1 MTDFTA
7 DRLER
12 ARENLNTQIRSL
24 ELLREAMV
32 DSERDIRQKPARY
45 QGLCQSYERQ
55 YLSVCKA
62 EEAIIRLEDIAA
74 DDGEWVQ
81 RAADLTEQLSEEYG
95 QRGPQYDILV
105 RRLVFAEVSVEQLE
119 KSGRNFETGEYRN
132 ANRAVLEATQALQKY
147 TESQKSEVVQKA
159 QQTAML
165 MIMEVAER
173 VIAPKYP
180 EAWAMVVDEIERL
193 LPAGSTVDDG

>member
-1 MTDFTA
+1 MSDFAA

-12 ARENLNTQIRSL
+12 ARENLTTQIHAL
-24 ELLREAMV
+24 ELLRETMIDA
-32 DSERDIRQKPARY
+32 ERDIRAKPARY
-45 QGLCQSYERQ
+45 QALCQSYDRQ
-55 YLSVCKA
+55 YASVCKA
-62 EEAIIRLEDIAA
+62 EEAVIRLEDVDA
-74 DDGEWVQ
+74 DDGYWAL
-81 RAADLTEQLSEEYG
+81 RAEELARDLSEEYG
-95 QRGPQYDILV
+95 QRGPQYDILI

-119 KSGRNFETGEYRN
+119 KSGRNFDTGEYRN

-159 QQTAML
+159 QQNAML
-165 MIMEVAER
+165 LIMEVAER

-193 LPAGSTVDDG
+193 LPAGSPVDE